1 MKKAASFFKV
11 LADEARLNMLWLL
24 FNYAELCVCDFMAV
38 LEITQSKA
46 SRHLRTLYNA
56 GLVND
61 RREGLWVHYS
71 LRPTEDDFIKDFLEK
86 LRPSLAG
93 RQDAVEL
100 KKKLDNWLKEKD
112 KTSCELVK

>member
-1 MKKAASFFKV
+1 MMKKVASFFKV

-24 FNYAELCVCDFMAV
+24 FNRQELCVCDFMAV

-56 GLVND
+56 GLVAD

-71 LRPTEDDFIKDFLEK
+71 LLPAADDFARAFLET
-86 LRPSLAG
+86 LSTTLAG
-93 RQDAVEL
+93 RQEAVEL
-100 KKKLDNWLKEKD
+100 KKKLEAWLAQKD
-112 KTSCELVK
+112 QTSCG